1 MKLKSEIT
9 HAFKR
14 GQEVG
19 ESDFFNLCIS
29 GLSNFEFPV
38 ISSSTH
44 THTHTGRERETET
57 ETETDR
63 QTDRQTDRKWGD
75 RKVDR
80 IKKCVHIVYHLSVR
94 CLQKELTPKVR
105 KRFVL

>member
-1 MKLKSEIT
+1 MGNNGTSRLTRRHTDGIQICAGTKEREMKLKSEIT

-29 GLSNFEFPV
+29 GLSNFEFSV

-44 THTHTGRERETET
+44 THTHTHTQGERERQ
-57 ETETDR
+57 TDR
-63 QTDRQTDRKWGD
+63 QTDRQTESGETER
-75 RKVDR
+75 
-80 IKKCVHIVYHLSVR
+80 
-94 CLQKELTPKVR
+94 
-105 KRFVL
+105 